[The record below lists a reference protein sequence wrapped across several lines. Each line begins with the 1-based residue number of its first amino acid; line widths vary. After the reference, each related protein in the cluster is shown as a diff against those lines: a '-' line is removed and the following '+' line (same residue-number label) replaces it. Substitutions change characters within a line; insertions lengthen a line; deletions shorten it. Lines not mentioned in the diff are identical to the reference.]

1 MQIFQSFFHEHI
13 GALEEYY
20 AKLSVGRKKPSVVLA
35 GKGKILRIGR
45 ERFHLVSKMP
55 FSYKIAYKTA
65 HFVLR
70 GTFLGRCAR
79 WFLSRLI
86 RKMVHSL

>member
-35 GKGKILRIGR
+35 DKGTILRIG
-45 ERFHLVSKMP
+45 
-55 FSYKIAYKTA
+55 
-65 HFVLR
+65 
-70 GTFLGRCAR
+70 
-79 WFLSRLI
+79 
-86 RKMVHSL
+86 